1 MTRQAGI
8 VVIGRNE
15 GQRLARCLDALREVD
30 AVCVYVDSGST
41 DSSVAEALS
50 RGVDVVRLDPARPFT
65 AARGRNE
72 GFARLQTIAPDLQFV
87 QFLDGDTELSP
98 GWIEL
103 ACRFLAA
110 NEAIGMV
117 VGGRSERH
125 ENASWYNIL
134 LAIEWS
140 APLGDIKFSGGNFM
154 CRSQLFSRLEGFR
167 EDLIAGEDPDF
178 CVRARATG
186 ARIWHHEAHML
197 THDGS
202 MTRFGQ
208 WWRRSRRGGYAFALG
223 YSLHGRAPEFH
234 CRRELCSVLLWG
246 GVLPLAALVGALLIS
261 SWCLLLLLALPLQV
275 VRLALRGSRGRRHN
289 WAYATLTTLGK
300 FPEMQGVLEYAIKR
314 LFGTRQQLIEYK

>member
-15 GQRLARCLDALREVD
+15 GARLVRCLEALRGTDV
-30 AVCVYVDSGST
+30 VCVYVDSGST
-41 DSSVAEALS
+41 DRSVAEALS
-50 RGVDVVRLDPARPFT
+50 RGVEVVCLDPARPFT

-72 GFARLQTIAPDLQFV
+72 GFARLQAIAPGLPFV

-98 GWIEL
+98 GWIDH
-103 ACRFLAA
+103 ACRFLSD
-110 NEAIGMV
+110 NETVGMV

-125 ENASWYNIL
+125 ESDTWYNIL

-154 CRSQLFSRLEGFR
+154 CRSSLFARLGGFR

-186 ARIWHHEAHML
+186 ARIWHHQAHML

-202 MTRFGQ
+202 MTRFRQ

-223 YSLHGRAPEFH
+223 YALHGGAPEFH
-234 CRRELCSVLLWG
+234 CRRELRSVLLWAG
-246 GVLPLAALVGALLIS
+246 LLPLAAVLGAALVS
-261 SWCLLLLLALPLQV
+261 PWSLLLLLALPLQI
-275 VRLALRGSRGRRHN
+275 VRLALRGSRSRRYN
-289 WAYATLTTLGK
+289 WAYATLITLGK
-300 FPEMQGVLEYAIKR
+300 FPELQGVLEYAMKR
-314 LFGTRQQLIEYK
+314 LFGGRQQLIEYK